1 WERGDP
7 CFGASLCGWRMC

>member
-1 WERGDP
+1 RGDP